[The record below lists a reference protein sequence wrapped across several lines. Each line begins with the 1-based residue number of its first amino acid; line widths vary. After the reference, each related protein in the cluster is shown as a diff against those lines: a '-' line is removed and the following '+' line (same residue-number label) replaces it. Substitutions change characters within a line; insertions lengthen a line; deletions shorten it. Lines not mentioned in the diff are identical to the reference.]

1 MLQDVTQRPPAV
13 AAAAEFL
20 AGGGEMGRRM
30 RDKDWSQHPL
40 GAPHQWPAPLQGA
53 LRILLASRQPLAVWW
68 GADCAL
74 FFNDACQPLV
84 GGDAAGAL
92 GAPVPQAWLDSAR
105 LSTEAPEGGELHYA
119 LASNPIPGEHGS
131 LGGVLCAFVDVSRV
145 ETLTRLHDL
154 ALRLGGMDSLKPSL
168 QAILDTAVEG
178 QGADFGLVW
187 LLDKASGALVVGASR
202 NFDDKALQ
210 YFSRVTPGPAGGA
223 AGNAFAQRRRW
234 IIEDVDQD
242 PGFEPFR
249 SGAHAAGFRS
259 IHSTPIVTRSGELL
273 GVISV
278 HFRRK
283 PRPTDLDTQIAD
295 VCARHAADVLE
306 AFEAKEALRHS
317 ERVYRAIGESIDFG
331 VWVCDAHGRN
341 NYASDSFLRLAGLT
355 QEQCAGFGWGEALH
369 PDDRERALAE
379 WQRCVE
385 EGGYWD
391 EEFRIRGADGRSH
404 FVLSRGVPVRDEAG
418 EIVAW
423 AGINL
428 DIDRLK
434 RVEHELRLLDRRK
447 DEFLATLAH
456 ELRNPLAPLRNGLEV
471 LRLSGIDSPM
481 SDKARGM
488 MERQLAQMVR
498 LVDDLLDVSRVS
510 RGKIELRRENID
522 LAAVLRNA
530 IETSQPTVAER
541 HHELVAELPE
551 GVTVHADFTRL
562 SQVFWNLLN
571 NAAKYTEPGGHIELA
586 VRRTG
591 AEVEV
596 AVRDNGIGIP
606 ADMQHR
612 VFDIFTQVDRALEKS
627 QGGLGIGLSIA
638 KRLVEMHGGS
648 IRVSSAGHGQG
659 TEFAVRLPA
668 HVSPAADPP
677 PARPATT
684 APASRR
690 RILVADDDPDSAA
703 TLAMLLETTGYEV
716 RVAHDGRAAIDTA
729 AEFNPEVVLLDIT
742 MPHVNGYDACRGIR
756 SLPSCSGA
764 YIVALTGWAQDK
776 DRRRAD
782 AAGFD
787 CHLVKPVEPD
797 ALQRLIREMPGKE
810 AHAPAA

>member
-1 MLQDVTQRPPAV
+1 MLHQLTQRPPV
-13 AAAAEFL
+13 VAAAEFL

-30 RDKDWSQHPL
+30 REKDWSRHPL
-40 GAPHQWPAPLQGA
+40 GVPDQWPLPLQAA
-53 LRILLASRQPLAVWW
+53 LRIVLASRQPLAVWW

-84 GGDAAGAL
+84 GGDPAAAL

-105 LSTEAPEGGELHYA
+105 LSTEAPEVGEIHYA
-119 LASNPIPGEHGS
+119 LASNPVPGENGS
-131 LGGVLCAFVDVSRV
+131 LGGVLCAFVDVTRV

-154 ALRLGGMDSLKPSL
+154 ALRLGGMEGLKPSL
-168 QAILDTAVEG
+168 QAILDTAVDG

-187 LLDKASGALVVGASR
+187 LLDKASGALVVAASR
-202 NFDDKALQ
+202 NFDEESLQ

-234 IIEDVDQD
+234 IIENVDQD
-242 PGFEPFR
+242 PGYEPFR
-249 SGAHAAGFRS
+249 SGARAAGFRS

-283 PRPTDLDTQIAD
+283 PRPTELDTQIAD
-295 VCARHAADVLE
+295 VCARHAADAIE

-317 ERVYRAIGESIDFG
+317 EHVYRAIGESIDYG
-331 VWVCDAHGRN
+331 VWVCDAQGRTT
-341 NYASDSFLRLAGLT
+341 YASDSFLRLVGLT
-355 QEQCAGFGWGEALH
+355 QEQCAGSGWGDALH
-369 PDDRERALAE
+369 PEDRERTLAE
-379 WQRCVE
+379 WQRCVD
-385 EGGYWD
+385 EGGHWD
-391 EEFRIRGADGRSH
+391 MEFRLRGADGRSH
-404 FVLSRGVPVRDEAG
+404 FVLSRGVPVRDESGA
-418 EIVAW
+418 IVAW

-434 RVEHELRLLDRRK
+434 RVEQELRLLDRRK

-471 LRLSGIDSPM
+471 LRLAGTDSST

-510 RGKIELRRENID
+510 RGKIELRREDID

-530 IETSQPTVAER
+530 IETSQPTIAER
-541 HHELVAELPE
+541 RHELVTELAA

-571 NAAKYTEPGGHIELA
+571 TAAKYTEPGGRIEVV
-586 VRRTG
+586 VRRMG
-591 AEVEV
+591 AEAEV

-606 ADMQHR
+606 MDMQRR
-612 VFDIFTQVDRALEKS
+612 VFDTFTQVDRALEKS

-648 IRVSSAGHGQG
+648 IRVASAGHGRG
-659 TEFAVRLPA
+659 TEFTVRLPA
-668 HVSPAADPP
+668 HISD
-677 PARPATT
+677 
-684 APASRR
+684 SRR

-716 RVAHDGRAAIDTA
+716 RVAHDGQVAIDIA
-729 AEFNPEVVLLDIT
+729 AEFRPDVVLLDIT
-742 MPHVNGYDACRGIR
+742 MPRVNGYDACRGIR
-756 SLPSCSGA
+756 ALQPCEDA
-764 YIVALTGWAQDK
+764 YIVALTGWAQEK

-787 CHLVKPVEPD
+787 CHLLKPVEPD
-797 ALQRLIREMPGKE
+797 ALQRLIREMPRKE

>member
-1 MLQDVTQRPPAV
+1 MLEEVTQRPPAV

-154 ALRLGGMDSLKPSL
+154 ALRLGGMESLKPSL

-202 NFDDKALQ
+202 NFDEQALQ

-273 GVISV
+273 GAISV
-278 HFRRK
+278 HFANK
-283 PRPTDLDTQIAD
+283 PRPSSRDMQVAD
-295 VCARHAADVLE
+295 VCARHAADMIESVRNQ
-306 AFEAKEALRHS
+306 EALRES
-317 ERVYRAIGESIDFG
+317 ER
-331 VWVCDAHGRN
+331 
-341 NYASDSFLRLAGLT
+341 
-355 QEQCAGFGWGEALH
+355 
-369 PDDRERALAE
+369 
-379 WQRCVE
+379 
-385 EGGYWD
+385 
-391 EEFRIRGADGRSH
+391 
-404 FVLSRGVPVRDEAG
+404 
-418 EIVAW
+418 
-423 AGINL
+423 
-428 DIDRLK
+428 
-434 RVEHELRLLDRRK
+434 ELRELDQRK

-471 LRLSGIDSPM
+471 LRLAGSNPQTAE
-481 SDKARGM
+481 KARGM
-488 MERQLAQMVR
+488 MERQLVQMVR

-510 RGKIELRRENID
+510 RGKIELRREEVE
-522 LAAVLRNA
+522 LATVLRSA
-530 IETSQPTVAER
+530 IETSQPLIDDR
-541 HHELVAELPE
+541 GHELRTSIPAE
-551 GVTVHADFTRL
+551 GIRVNADVTRL

-571 NAAKYTEPGGHIELA
+571 NAAKYTEPGGIIELSVQPA
-586 VRRTG
+586 DG
-591 AEVEV
+591 EVEI

-606 ADMQHR
+606 RDMQSQ
-612 VFDIFTQVDRALEKS
+612 VFDIFTQVDRTLEKS

-648 IRVSSAGHGQG
+648 IAVKSDGYARG
-659 TEFAVRLPA
+659 TEFVVRLPA
-668 HVSPAADPP
+668 RLSAAPPRVEP
-677 PARPATT
+677 PAQG
-684 APASRR
+684 ASVPRGGRR
-690 RILVADDDPDSAA
+690 VLIAEDNTDSAI
-703 TLAMLLETTGYEV
+703 TLAILLEAAGNEV
-716 RVAHDGRAAIDTA
+716 RVAHDGAAAIEIA
-729 AEFNPEVVLLDIT
+729 AEFAPEVVLLDIG
-742 MPHVNGYDACRGIR
+742 MPRLNGYDACRVIR
-756 SLPSCSGA
+756 AQPACAGA
-764 YIVALTGWAQDK
+764 FIVALTGWGQLE
-776 DRRRAD
+776 DRRRAESV
-782 AAGFD
+782 GFD
-787 CHLVKPVEPD
+787 CHLVKPVEPA
-797 ALQRLIREMPGKE
+797 ALEQLIREL
-810 AHAPAA
+810 PART